1 MATAE
6 VNDSQVPDTTRAK
19 LRLCVLSREENQPCE
34 KVIGKT
40 CTQGPEKRALSEE
53 RKGVSPF

>member
-19 LRLCVLSREENQPCE
+19 AQLCVLSRDKNQPCE
-34 KVIGKT
+34 KVTGKT

-53 RKGVSPF
+53 RKGVSSF